1 MGAVSGLCK
10 PQGLGIGKGET
21 WTSGFQCS
29 ATYSTTFSEAAQVQ
43 WGKIMSLGYVESEV
57 PLRSRRRKLE
67 QAIG

>member
-1 MGAVSGLCK
+1 MGAVPGLCK

-29 ATYSTTFSEAAQVQ
+29 ETYSTIFSEAAQVQ
-43 WGKIMSLGYVESEV
+43 WGKIMNVGYVEFEV
-57 PLRSRRRKLE
+57 PLRGRRGKSE